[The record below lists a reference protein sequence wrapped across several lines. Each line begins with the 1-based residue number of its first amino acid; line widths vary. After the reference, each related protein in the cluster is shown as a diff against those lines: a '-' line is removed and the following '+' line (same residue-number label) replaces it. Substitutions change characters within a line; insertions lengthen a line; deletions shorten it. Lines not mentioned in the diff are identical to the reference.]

1 MKKVLIVAPH
11 PDDETLGCGGSILK
25 HIEKKDNV
33 YCIFVT
39 TISKS
44 SKNFKNREKEIN
56 EINKKYSFK
65 KLFRGKFLTSK
76 LHNYDKLKI
85 INFFSKIVK
94 KIKPEIIYVPFRED
108 AHSDHKIV
116 YDSISPTFKTFRYPY
131 IKDIRVYE
139 TISETNFK
147 NNFSKKDFEPNLWVN
162 ISKYMNKKINI
173 MKIYKGEIKKHP
185 FPRSEKS
192 IKALA
197 MLRGS
202 YSGFEYAEAFK
213 IIKQLDD

>member
-1 MKKVLIVAPH
+1 M
-11 PDDETLGCGGSILK
+11 
-25 HIEKKDNV
+25 
-33 YCIFVT
+33 
-39 TISKS
+39 
-44 SKNFKNREKEIN
+44 
-56 EINKKYSFK
+56 
-65 KLFRGKFLTSK
+65 
-76 LHNYDKLKI
+76 
-85 INFFSKIVK
+85 
-94 KIKPEIIYVPFRED
+94 
-108 AHSDHKIV
+108 
-116 YDSISPTFKTFRYPY
+116 
-131 IKDIRVYE
+131 YE